1 MDELCDPTTTNA
13 PFIVKYSDR
22 IFRIFSIIYFFQ
34 DMGKNLPFEAID
46 YAIL

>member
-13 PFIVKYSDR
+13 PFIVKYSA
-22 IFRIFSIIYFFQ
+22 RIFSIIYFFQ
-34 DMGKNLPFEAID
+34 VMGNDLPFEAVD